1 MLRLRPYKAC
11 DAETIVTWIKD
22 EMTFYKWSAGRLGQ
36 YPITADDM
44 NTYYQSFAYTD
55 HYFKM
60 TAFDEMGIAGHL
72 MMRFLDEEKKELRF
86 GFIIV
91 DGEKRGKGYGKEM
104 LKLAIGYAFETLKT
118 ERITIGV
125 FENNESAR
133 RCYESVGFRAT
144 GRVEMYSILG
154 EKWTCRE
161 LELGRE

>member
-1 MLRLRPYKAC
+1 
-11 DAETIVTWIKD
+11 
-22 EMTFYKWSAGRLGQ
+22 
-36 YPITADDM
+36 
-44 NTYYQSFAYTD
+44 TD
-55 HYFKM
+55 HYFEM